1 MKVGKNA
8 VNFLLLTAA
17 LFGVLG
23 CNRLK
28 SEPKVEINHKIVS
41 KWSGKT
47 FDGMNSVVFE
57 FTRDGKM
64 NYFMNGKETVNE
76 TYRLKDEKTVELETK
91 KGTKYEITVEFS
103 DNDQTMTMIDF
114 TRIRTKLKRE

>member
-1 MKVGKNA
+1 MKKSKNTL
-8 VNFLLLTAA
+8 NFLLSAIA
-17 LFGVLG
+17 LLCLLG
-23 CNRLK
+23 CGQLK
-28 SEPKVEINHKIVS
+28 QAPKVEINHKIVG

-57 FTRDGKM
+57 FTKDGRM

-76 TYRLKDEKTVELETK
+76 TYRLKDDRTVELETK

-103 DNDQTMTMIDF
+103 DNDNTMTMIDF
-114 TRIRTKLKRE
+114 TRIKTKLKRE